1 MEPKMWRLFG
11 KKKEEDMRLKQKGD
25 EAFISI
31 KHLTIKMTWT
41 TAADFD
47 LAVVFRTKNGEKGI
61 VYFGDLGALDTF
73 PYIRLSKDEGV
84 GDSAGNN
91 EEILEIAQLEEMKY
105 IWLFCWD
112 YGKVKVGDKARFDQS
127 DVTLSL
133 SDQLGNTTTVD
144 VDTGEEGNVC
154 CIATIDNTSATGAM
168 LINASRPATLH
179 KLETLEQLLA
189 IVE

>member
-1 MEPKMWRLFG
+1 MWGLFG
-11 KKKEEDMRLKQKGD
+11 KKQENSMRLKQKGD

-31 KHLTIKMTWT
+31 KHLTVKMTWT

-47 LAVVFRTKNGEKGI
+47 LAVVFRTKSDEKGI
-61 VYFGDLGALDTF
+61 VYFGDLGTVDEF
-73 PYIRLSKDEGV
+73 PYMRLNKDEGV
-84 GDSAGNN
+84 GDTSGNN
-91 EEILEIAQLEEMKY
+91 EEILDIAQLENMKY

-112 YGKVKVGDKARFDQS
+112 YGKVKTGEKARFDQS
-127 DVTLSL
+127 DVQLTL
-133 SDQLGNTTTVD
+133 SDQEGNATTVD
-144 VDTGEEGNVC
+144 IDTGEEGNVC

-179 KLETLEQLLA
+179 KLQTLEQLLA